1 MKNLVL
7 RSYNS
12 RKAHKKFTNA
22 GFGDQMHSIFCAFSI
37 AMKDKVKINLH
48 LDKNHCNRNKLENYR
63 DILTIL
69 PANIQLIT
77 HDKTFKS
84 NKKFLQYVEEKGYAN
99 PMMWFYEPRPADKFD
114 PKYWFNIHP
123 YLNFMFKYYDPKI
136 LMTHNIRENI
146 TAKKKFVT
154 YQFDTTSAKRQT
166 KFKKQILQNYKKKG
180 YELISLEET
189 ASKHWKNRTKM
200 QMKYLSQSDFHLG
213 VDSGLMHM
221 AVYFLPLP
229 RIKMFAPENTKMSI
243 HLRNLINNGVTVN
256 ENLHN
261 TR

>member
-84 NKKFLQYVEEKGYAN
+84 NK
-99 PMMWFYEPRPADKFD
+99 
-114 PKYWFNIHP
+114 
-123 YLNFMFKYYDPKI
+123 NF
-136 LMTHNIRENI
+136 
-146 TAKKKFVT
+146 V
-154 YQFDTTSAKRQT
+154 
-166 KFKKQILQNYKKKG
+166 
-180 YELISLEET
+180 
-189 ASKHWKNRTKM
+189 
-200 QMKYLSQSDFHLG
+200 
-213 VDSGLMHM
+213 
-221 AVYFLPLP
+221 
-229 RIKMFAPENTKMSI
+229 
-243 HLRNLINNGVTVN
+243 LINFASP
-256 ENLHN
+256 
-261 TR
+261 

>member
-1 MKNLVL
+1 M
-7 RSYNS
+7 
-12 RKAHKKFTNA
+12 
-22 GFGDQMHSIFCAFSI
+22 
-37 AMKDKVKINLH
+37 
-48 LDKNHCNRNKLENYR
+48 
-63 DILTIL
+63 
-69 PANIQLIT
+69 LI
-77 HDKTFKS
+77 
-84 NKKFLQYVEEKGYAN
+84 
-99 PMMWFYEPRPADKFD
+99 PMMWFYEPKTWTSSI
-114 PKYWFNIHP
+114 KYCPNIHP

-221 AVYFLPLP
+221 AVYFLPLQ
-229 RIKMFAPENTKMSI
+229 RIKMFARKYKDVPTFKKFNQ
-243 HLRNLINNGVTVN
+243 
-256 ENLHN
+256 
-261 TR
+261 